1 MVKNERISK
10 YSYSEVVKK
19 LLAHDALKSR
29 NSTHHE
35 TENNV
40 NHRLVESSSRSP
52 VSQNPTIDFKY
63 VDTLRMSKRKTV
75 KFAFETLV

>member
-40 NHRLVESSSRSP
+40 NHRVESSSRSL
-52 VSQNPTIDFKY
+52 VSQNPTNDFKY

-75 KFAFETLV
+75 QFLFETLV

>member
-19 LLAHDALKSR
+19 LLAHDVLTSK
-29 NSTHHE
+29 NSTHQE
-35 TENNV
+35 TEKNG
-40 NHRLVESSSRSP
+40 NHHHEESSP
-52 VSQNPTIDFKY
+52 ESQNPTIDFKY

-75 KFAFETLV
+75 KFTFETLV

>member
-10 YSYSEVVKK
+10 HSYSEVVKK
-19 LLAHDALKSR
+19 LLAHDVLKSQ

-35 TENNV
+35 TEKDV
-40 NHRLVESSSRSP
+40 NPHVESSP